1 MQTVLTCH
9 LSVDPRDVS
18 PGTADA
24 PADDPDE
31 SVAGV
36 VLLHYERSST
46 VPLAGILQAK
56 DTVSISSRLSHSR
69 SEIQM
74 KDYDVA
80 DTSSLMP

>member
-1 MQTVLTCH
+1 MQTVLTWH
-9 LSVDPRDVS
+9 LSVDPGNVS

-46 VPLAGILQAK
+46 VPLAGILQ
-56 DTVSISSRLSHSR
+56 V
-69 SEIQM
+69 Q
-74 KDYDVA
+74 
-80 DTSSLMP
+80 DTSSSITNN